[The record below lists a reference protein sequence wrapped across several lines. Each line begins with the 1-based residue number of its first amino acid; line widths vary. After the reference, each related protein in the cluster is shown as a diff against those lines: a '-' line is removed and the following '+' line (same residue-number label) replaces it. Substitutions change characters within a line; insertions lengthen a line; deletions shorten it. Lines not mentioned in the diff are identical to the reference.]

1 MSIIPRESQL
11 VGETFS
17 ENRDVKE
24 AIETKWFSFKV
35 DKFFMK
41 HPVLDTLLSNCVL
54 YKPAE
59 SGVTADPPVVSNFE
73 ICSLLS
79 SSNLKE

>member
-1 MSIIPRESQL
+1 MIMSIIPRESQL

-41 HPVLDTLLSNCVL
+41 HPIYTNVL
-54 YKPAE
+54 YIWHKIAIQIA
-59 SGVTADPPVVSNFE
+59 SGIVPNVQTN
-73 ICSLLS
+73 
-79 SSNLKE
+79 K

>member
-1 MSIIPRESQL
+1 MIMSIIPCESQL

-35 DKFFMK
+35 DKLVKLFSTSK
-41 HPVLDTLLSNCVL
+41 KTL
-54 YKPAE
+54 
-59 SGVTADPPVVSNFE
+59 GHQG
-73 ICSLLS
+73 
-79 SSNLKE
+79 

>member
-41 HPVLDTLLSNCVL
+41 HPVLM
-54 YKPAE
+54 
-59 SGVTADPPVVSNFE
+59 
-73 ICSLLS
+73 I
-79 SSNLKE
+79 